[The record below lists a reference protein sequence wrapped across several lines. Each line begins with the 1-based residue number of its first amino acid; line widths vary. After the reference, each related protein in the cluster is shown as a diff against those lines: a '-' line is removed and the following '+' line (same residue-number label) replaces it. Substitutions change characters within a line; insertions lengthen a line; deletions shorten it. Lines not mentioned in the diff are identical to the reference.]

1 MQLLEKWHQEVEH
14 VYPQMVAWRRYLH
27 EHPELPF
34 HEENTSRMV
43 GDILAGYGIE
53 VERNVG
59 GFGVVGILKG
69 ANPGP
74 TIALRADMDALPI
87 QEENEIP
94 YKSKVPNVMHACG
107 HDAHTATLLGVAKIL
122 SKYRDAINGTVKFI
136 FQPAEEEAPGGAIR
150 MIADGVLEG
159 VDVIFAN
166 HVLSSMRLGH
176 FTVPMGSATASSD
189 YVEIKIIGKGG
200 HSSAPHSA
208 VNPIVIGAIVID
220 QIHILMSQKVDPL
233 QPAVAAI
240 TMFNSGVAI
249 NVIPSEATIAG
260 TVRTFSPAQ
269 RENVKRYLKNILDHV
284 TVTYG
289 ATYELHYQEGYP
301 ALLNSEKETEIVRE
315 VLNNI
320 GGLEVVESP
329 PIMASEDFSYYLQHV
344 PGVYFYTGSSTD
356 DPNTQFPHHH
366 PRFNIDERVMKNS
379 AKAFLSIV
387 YYYLIS
393 KEISS
398 K

>member
-122 SKYRDAINGTVKFI
+122 SKYRDALNGTVKFI